1 MTSETFRNQGL
12 FLRNQFKGEA
22 IFEIP
27 VVKKQHVNVETVT
40 LIGYD
45 HVKPEEKEFTNA
57 MVHFFLDDYK
67 FEVLWNNPEPRI
79 KKLAQYRAVL
89 TPQYSLYTEMP
100 ITLQLYNTFR
110 NRWVGAYL
118 QSQGITVIPTVCWGT
133 PQSYWFCFDG
143 LETSSIVAVSTVG
156 VRTEKELFMHGYQEM
171 IKRVNPEAVI
181 CYGNP
186 FDEMEGNI
194 IAVDYAKTN
203 NLSKWADYI
212 CGEKEIPFNS
222 NLIVKRYGYVLN
234 EKGMGRASGQW
245 KPKKEEDKRFLGK
258 PGETKTTAK
267 DNGDTYITRIGK
279 DGRATSERHNSTHGN
294 SKRHVNPHEHDVIWQ
309 ENGAPTLGPGR
320 PVSEQNKFF
329 DLKGVTKMNYIKFS
343 KFEDLDDFR
352 DSLLRG
358 REIVFE
364 YNGKEYGIFLFDD
377 GIYVARSEHYETEKV
392 YQTPDEALEY
402 TIDGVKIKDIITTV
416 EIVHRGI

>member
-12 FLRNQFKGEA
+12 FLRNQFQGEG

-27 VVKKQHVNVETVT
+27 IVKKQHVKVETIT

-45 HVKPEEKEFTNA
+45 HVKPGRKRFTHA

-100 ITLQLYNTFR
+100 MTLQLYNTFR

-118 QSQGITVIPTVCWGT
+118 QSRGITVIPTVCWGT

-143 LETSSIVAVSTVG
+143 LETGSIVAVSTLG

-234 EKGMGRASGQW
+234 EKGMAELLDNGNLKKKMINAFWVNRE
-245 KPKKEEDKRFLGK
+245 KPKQLPKRMVILIL
-258 PGETKTTAK
+258 PVLERMDEQPVNA
-267 DNGDTYITRIGK
+267 ITQHMEIQK
-279 DGRATSERHNSTHGN
+279 STLTHTN
-294 SKRHVNPHEHDVIWQ
+294 
-309 ENGAPTLGPGR
+309 
-320 PVSEQNKFF
+320 
-329 DLKGVTKMNYIKFS
+329 MM
-343 KFEDLDDFR
+343 
-352 DSLLRG
+352 
-358 REIVFE
+358 
-364 YNGKEYGIFLFDD
+364 
-377 GIYVARSEHYETEKV
+377 
-392 YQTPDEALEY
+392 
-402 TIDGVKIKDIITTV
+402 
-416 EIVHRGI
+416 

>member
-12 FLRNQFKGEA
+12 FLRNQFQGEG

-27 VVKKQHVNVETVT
+27 IVKKQHVNVETIT

-45 HVKPEEKEFTNA
+45 HVKPEEKEFTHA

-100 ITLQLYNTFR
+100 MTLQLYNTFR

-118 QSQGITVIPTVCWGT
+118 QSRGITVIPTVCWGT

-143 LETSSIVAVSTVG
+143 LETGSIVTVSTLG

-234 EKGMGRASGQW
+234 EKEWAELPDNGNLKKKMINAFWVNRE
-245 KPKKEEDKRFLGK
+245 KPKQLPKRMVILIL
-258 PGETKTTAK
+258 PVLERMDEQPVNA
-267 DNGDTYITRIGK
+267 ITQHMEIQK
-279 DGRATSERHNSTHGN
+279 STLTHTN
-294 SKRHVNPHEHDVIWQ
+294 
-309 ENGAPTLGPGR
+309 
-320 PVSEQNKFF
+320 
-329 DLKGVTKMNYIKFS
+329 MM
-343 KFEDLDDFR
+343 
-352 DSLLRG
+352 
-358 REIVFE
+358 
-364 YNGKEYGIFLFDD
+364 
-377 GIYVARSEHYETEKV
+377 
-392 YQTPDEALEY
+392 
-402 TIDGVKIKDIITTV
+402 
-416 EIVHRGI
+416 

>member
-12 FLRNQFKGEA
+12 FLRNQFQGEGM
-22 IFEIP
+22 FGIP
-27 VVKKQHVNVETVT
+27 IVKKQHVNVETVT
-40 LIGYD
+40 LVGYD
-45 HVKPEEKEFTNA
+45 HVKAEEKKFTHA

-100 ITLQLYNTFR
+100 MTLQLYNTFR

-118 QSQGITVIPTVCWGT
+118 QSRDITVIPTVCWGT
-133 PQSYWFCFDG
+133 PKSYWFCFDG
-143 LETSSIVAVSTVG
+143 LETGSIVAVSTLG

-245 KPKKEEDKRFLGK
+245 KPKKEDDKRFLGK
-258 PGETKTTAK
+258 PGETKTTTK
-267 DNGDTYITRIGK
+267 KNGDTYITRIGK
-279 DGRATSERHNSTHGN
+279 NGRATSERHNSTYGN
-294 SKRHVNPHEHDVIWQ
+294 PKEHPNPHEHDVIWQ

-320 PVSEQNKFF
+320 PVSEKNKYINFG
-329 DLKGVTKMNYIKFS
+329 GVIKMSNQYEP
-343 KFEDLDDFR
+343 KFEDLDDFL

-358 REIVFE
+358 REIVIE
-364 YNGKEYGIFLFDD
+364 YHGKQYGIFYLEKGF
-377 GIYVARSEHYETEKV
+377 YVAQSYHDETGKL
-392 YQTPDEALEY
+392 YRTPDEALEY
-402 TIDGVKIKDIITTV
+402 TIDGTKLRDIITV
-416 EIVHRGI
+416 VNVVQRNF

>member
-1 MTSETFRNQGL
+1 MTSEAFRNQAL
-12 FLRNQFKGEA
+12 FLRNQLKGEGV
-22 IFEIP
+22 FEIP
-27 VVKKQHVNVETVT
+27 TVKKQHVNVETVT

-45 HVKPEEKEFTNA
+45 HVKAEETEFTHA
-57 MVHFFLDDYK
+57 IVHFFLDDYK
-67 FEVLWNNPEPRI
+67 FEVLWNNPEPRV

-89 TPQYSLYTEMP
+89 TPQYSLYTEMLM
-100 ITLQLYNTFR
+100 TLQPYNTFR

-133 PQSYWFCFDG
+133 PQSFWFCFDG
-143 LETSSIVAVSTVG
+143 LETGSIVAVSTLG

-171 IKRVNPEAVI
+171 IKRVKPEAVI
-181 CYGNP
+181 CYGDP
-186 FDEMEGNI
+186 FKEMEGNI

-203 NLSKWADYI
+203 GLSKWIDYI
-212 CGEKEIPFNS
+212 CGEKKIPRNS
-222 NLIVKRYGYVLN
+222 NLIVKQCGYVLN

-245 KPKKEEDKRFLGK
+245 KPKNEKDKRFLGK
-258 PGETKTTAK
+258 PGEAKTTTK
-267 DNGDTYITRIGK
+267 KNGDTYITYIGK

-294 SKRHVNPHEHDVIWQ
+294 PKEHVNPHEHDIIWQ
-309 ENGAPTLGPGR
+309 ENGAPTLEPGR
-320 PVSEQNKFF
+320 PVSEKNKYIN
-329 DLKGVTKMNYIKFS
+329 LEGVIKMNYVIDP

-364 YNGKEYGIFLFDD
+364 YKGKEYGIFLFDD
-377 GIYVARSEHYETEKV
+377 GIHVAQSYHDETKKV

-402 TIDGVKIKDIITTV
+402 TIDGTKLRDIITTV
-416 EIVHRGI
+416 EIVHRSI